1 MAIILDPTP
10 SDGANLEDAAF
21 EKVMQSSEFMNQAV
35 DGVPELDEDTEDT
48 STDES
53 EELDDVE
60 TDDEND
66 EAIDEES
73 DEEEEEVASDEDDD
87 EDSADDPVGD
97 ILDPNEYDL
106 NNLLVSVK
114 IDGQEHVVSVN
125 DVIKGYSTEQSLG
138 AKGREFGEERKKFE
152 AEKTTYNQEINALA
166 SAASEQ
172 LMANEKYWEGQYVSI
187 EKERETA
194 RDDGDTYAASE
205 LKDKLSEAQEQYWG
219 ARKQREAITSNAQAQ
234 QAGIDQ
240 QMLAKGVEHFNAT
253 IHEHI
258 SDWDE
263 SVATAVREFALE
275 EGLPESLLNVVT
287 DPAIIKFVDGYRRM
301 KTNVSTGAKKRAKV
315 TTKKAPPKKGQSS
328 LQKSQTKKLSNRNK
342 VLSGNGDANDE
353 KDFLRSLAA
362 RSLGER

>member
-10 SDGANLEDAAF
+10 SDGASLEDAAF
-21 EKVMQSSEFMNQAV
+21 EKVMQSSEFMNQAA
-35 DGVPELDEDTEDT
+35 DGVPELDEDTEDA
-48 STDES
+48 STDDS
-53 EELDDVE
+53 EELDDAEV
-60 TDDEND
+60 END
-66 EAIDEES
+66 DIVDE
-73 DEEEEEVASDEDDD
+73 DYEEDGEASDEDDAD
-87 EDSADDPVGD
+87 DPVDDPVGD
-97 ILDPNEYDL
+97 ILDPTEYDL
-106 NNLLVSVK
+106 DNLLVNVK
-114 IDGQEHVVSVN
+114 INGEEHIVSVS

-138 AKGREFGEERKKFE
+138 AKGREFGEDRKKFE
-152 AEKTTYNQEINALA
+152 SEKATYNQEISALA
-166 SAASEQ
+166 TAASEQ

-205 LKDKLSEAQEQYWG
+205 LKDKLGEAQEQYWN
-219 ARKQREAITSNAQAQ
+219 ARKQRETITSNAQAK

-240 QMLAKGVEHFNAT
+240 EMLAKGVEHFNAT

-258 SDWDE
+258 EDWSED
-263 SVATAVREFALE
+263 VAVAVRAFALE

-315 TTKKAPPKKGQSS
+315 STKKAPPKKGQSA
-328 LQKSQTKKLSNRNK
+328 LQKNQTKKLSNRNK
-342 VLSGNGDANDE
+342 VLSGNGDANEE